1 MKTSTAQKVICREAG
16 CGRSFEGRH
25 AVQAETTHYHRVHSK
40 RIQTPRKGYKLR
52 SKRRAEKLAVAR
64 FSTANG
70 HTKLNGVTLGEN
82 GKLDGRSRAARA
94 LKAQAQAQNGV
105 HQEEVQFCP
114 NCLTDLMA
122 AARALVKSGQTHLHV
137 NGCPKCG
144 CNVKAVA
151 QELVAAR
158 V

>member
-1 MKTSTAQKVICREAG
+1 MKATAQKVICREAG

-40 RIQTPRKGYKLR
+40 RIKVPKEGYKLR
-52 SKRRAEKLAVAR
+52 SKRRAAKEAIAR
-64 FSTANG
+64 FSTSNG
-70 HTKLNGVTLGEN
+70 HTKLDGAGLV
-82 GKLDGRSRAARA
+82 KLDGRSKAARA
-94 LKAQAQAQNGV
+94 LKAQKSA

-114 NCLTDLMA
+114 NCLTDLLA
-122 AARALVKSGQTHLHV
+122 TARALVKSGQTHLHV

-151 QELVAAR
+151 HELVAAR